1 MKYAD
6 ESQMQQGCWG
16 YGDDNPEGIVTPL
29 FISDDEVDALLAEYD
44 PDNQYSPSATVSRD
58 LARAIL
64 DALRAFKGLTAE
76 PEP

>member
-1 MKYAD
+1 M
-6 ESQMQQGCWG
+6 
-16 YGDDNPEGIVTPL
+16 
-29 FISDDEVDALLAEYD
+29 FISDDEVDALLLEYD